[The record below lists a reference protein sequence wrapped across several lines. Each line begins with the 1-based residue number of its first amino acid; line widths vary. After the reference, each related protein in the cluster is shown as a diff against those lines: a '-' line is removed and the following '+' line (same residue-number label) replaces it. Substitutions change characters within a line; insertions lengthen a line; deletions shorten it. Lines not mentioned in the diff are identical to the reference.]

1 METLISSLPGSVTHQ
16 LGVEVY
22 LRHDDAG
29 TSTCALCGHQ
39 TPCPAR
45 RHAMSVIAAAGE
57 DPRQYDPRASAS
69 SGRNAG
75 SRPVEDGQRFEQM
88 ARDGGLPTNIT
99 GYALGGV
106 GRRADVPYHEYE
118 R

>member
-1 METLISSLPGSVTHQ
+1 MLISSLPGSVTHQ

-22 LRHDDAG
+22 LRHDDAAIG
-29 TSTCALCGHQ
+29 TGTCALCGHR

-45 RHAMSVIAAAGE
+45 RHATSVIEAAGE
-57 DPRQYDPRASAS
+57 DPRRYDPRASV
-69 SGRNAG
+69 GPVRNAG
-75 SRPVEDGQRFEQM
+75 SPRAEDGRPSDHR
-88 ARDGGLPTNIT
+88 ASDGGLPADVT

-106 GRRADVPYHEYE
+106 GRRADVPYREYE